1 NIPGH
6 ADSRFSIMGAP
17 TGPLSRRV
25 TADVPAGTLEVR
37 SVDGTETV
45 HSGFFDWLN
54 DDLKSTKLVQTP
66 EVADLPFSFRLGW
79 VGYLGYELKA
89 EVGSPGKHTSKHPDA
104 LMMFLDRALVIDHE
118 QGSVYL
124 LALSGEGVT
133 ESDYGAWFDQTTRRI
148 DAIEPDLDTV
158 ELDSSTAAHSQHSGG
173 SDSLTDFPPELRAR
187 HSRSEYLDL
196 IVEAQRLINDGE
208 TYEVCLTNMLEMPWT
223 RDALETYMNLRGDNP
238 TPFGAFLKSPEVNV
252 LSTSPERFVRISA
265 SGVAES
271 KP

>member
-1 NIPGH
+1 
-6 ADSRFSIMGAP
+6 
-17 TGPLSRRV
+17 
-25 TADVPAGTLEVR
+25 
-37 SVDGTETV
+37 
-45 HSGFFDWLN
+45 
-54 DDLKSTKLVQTP
+54 
-66 EVADLPFSFRLGW
+66 
-79 VGYLGYELKA
+79 
-89 EVGSPGKHTSKHPDA
+89 
-104 LMMFLDRALVIDHE
+104 
-118 QGSVYL
+118 
-124 LALSGEGVT
+124 
-133 ESDYGAWFDQTTRRI
+133 
-148 DAIEPDLDTV
+148 TV

-271 KP
+271 KPIKGTRPRG